1 MSVKASV
8 KTAQDVRLREE
19 EDGGE
24 VFEQRQ
30 SRRKGCAG
38 RVVADHYSVG
48 YFVDFDLGSGNL
60 FFPILFSA
68 KYLIDVRVGIKG
80 GWCDCMC

>member
-1 MSVKASV
+1 MRCDVVVVVVAGDIFVMSVKASV

-38 RVVADHYSVG
+38 RVVADHSSVG
-48 YFVDFDLGSGNL
+48 YFVDF
-60 FFPILFSA
+60 PT
-68 KYLIDVRVGIKG
+68 
-80 GWCDCMC
+80 M